1 MELAA
6 LIFSVLFVVFF
17 FLYTEQKQRNKEL
30 LADLQKKYEGMRL
43 YSAEY
48 CEDIYADSFTTIS
61 IHRTEQRAHEAI
73 KEHRESVRRK
83 EKYPFELTE
92 NSRWRVDYYELQ

>member
-1 MELAA
+1 MALAA

-30 LADLQKKYEGMRL
+30 ISDLQKKYDGMRL

-48 CEDIYADSFTTIS
+48 SSDVTEEPFNIIS
-61 IHRTEQRAHEAI
+61 MHRTEQRAHEAI